1 MLNYTFAAGVIDRA
15 GSDDGTYFAMRI
27 AIIGSGIAGL
37 TSAHLLSRHHDVTV
51 FEIDSRPGGHAHTV
65 DVTIA
70 DETHAVDTGFIV
82 YNERN
87 YPGLTRLF
95 AHLGVATSPSDMSF
109 SVSDPRHGLEWRSS
123 TLNTVFAQRRNLL
136 RRDFVTMLAD
146 IGSFNRQ
153 ARKLLTD
160 GRISHSLSLRE
171 MLEAGPWSERLREW
185 YLAPMVS
192 AIWSAPMV
200 DALDIPA
207 ATFARFF
214 DNHGLLSLGDR
225 PHWRT
230 VVGGSRAY
238 VEKIA
243 APLGRRLR
251 VNTSVSKVT
260 RRRDGVEVTSDVFGP
275 ETFDH
280 VVLATHSD
288 QSLALLSDPSEAE
301 REILGAIRY
310 QPSAVVLHT
319 DETLLPRS
327 RRAWA
332 SWNYRLGVDD
342 SAATVT
348 YHMNQLQSIPSRHQ
362 ILVSLNQTDR
372 IDAERILGEFD
383 YSHPVL
389 DAGAIAAQR
398 RVAEIDG
405 RRGTWFA
412 GAYWGYGFHEDGLQS
427 ALRVCR
433 HFGVEL

>member
-1 MLNYTFAAGVIDRA
+1 
-15 GSDDGTYFAMRI
+15 MRI

-37 TSAHLLSRHHDVTV
+37 ASAHLLSRRHAVTV
-51 FEIDSRPGGHAHTV
+51 FEHDARPGGHAHTV
-65 DVTIA
+65 DVTVGG
-70 DETHAVDTGFIV
+70 ETHAVDTGFIV

-87 YPGLTRLF
+87 YPGLSELF
-95 AHLGVATSPSDMSF
+95 GQLDVTTQPSHMSF
-109 SVSDPRHGLEWRSS
+109 SVTDPRHDLEWRSS
-123 TLNTVFAQRRNLL
+123 SLNSVFAQRRNLL
-136 RRDFVTMLAD
+136 RRDFVSMLRD
-146 IGSFNRQ
+146 IVSFNRH
-153 ARKLLTD
+153 ARDLLD
-160 GRISHSLSLRE
+160 DCEAAHSLSLRE
-171 MLEAGPWSERLREW
+171 LLASGPWSPSLREW

-192 AIWSAPMV
+192 AIWSAPMA

-207 ATFARFF
+207 ATFAQFF
-214 DNHGLLSLGDR
+214 DNHGLLSLGHR
-225 PHWRT
+225 PQWRT

-251 VNTSVSKVT
+251 VNTPVSKVT
-260 RRRDGVEVTSDVFGP
+260 RHRDGVEVMSDAFGP

-288 QSLALLSDPSEAE
+288 QALALLSDPTDAE

-319 DETLLPRS
+319 DETLLPHS

-332 SWNYRLGVDD
+332 SWNYRLDGDG
-342 SAATVT
+342 SPATVT
-348 YHMNQLQSIPSRHQ
+348 YHMNRLQSIPSRHQ

-372 IDAERILGEFD
+372 IDARRILGEYV

-398 RVAEIDG
+398 RIAEIDG
-405 RRGTWFA
+405 QRGTWYA

-427 ALRVCR
+427 ALRVGAG
-433 HFGVEL
+433 FGLELGRR

>member
-1 MLNYTFAAGVIDRA
+1 
-15 GSDDGTYFAMRI
+15 MRI

-37 TSAHLLSRHHDVTV
+37 TSAHLLSRRHEVTV
-51 FEIDSRPGGHAHTV
+51 FEHDARPGGHAHTV
-65 DVTIA
+65 DVRI
-70 DETHAVDTGFIV
+70 DGETLAVDTGFIV

-87 YPGLTRLF
+87 YPGLTALF
-95 AHLGVATSPSDMSF
+95 AQLGVATKPSDMSF

-136 RRDFVTMLAD
+136 RRDFVAMLKD
-146 IGSFNRQ
+146 IASFNRQ
-153 ARKLLTD
+153 ARALLGDADAAT
-160 GRISHSLSLRE
+160 SLSLGE
-171 MLEAGPWSERLREW
+171 MLETGPWSPRLREW

-192 AIWSAPMV
+192 AIWSAPMA

-214 DNHGLLSLGDR
+214 DNHGLLSLGGR
-225 PHWRT
+225 PQWRT
-230 VVGGSRAY
+230 VEGGSRAY

-251 VNTSVSKVT
+251 LNTSVSKVT
-260 RRRDGVEVTSDVFGP
+260 RRRDGVEVNSDPYGP

-288 QSLALLSDPSEAE
+288 QALALLSDPTEAE

-319 DETLLPRS
+319 DESLLPRS

-332 SWNYRLGVDD
+332 SWNYRLDGDG

-362 ILVSLNQTDR
+362 ILVSLNQTER
-372 IDAERILGEFD
+372 IDAGQILGEYD

-398 RVAEIDG
+398 RIGEIDG
-405 RRGTWFA
+405 QRGTWFA

-427 ALRVCR
+427 ALRVGR
-433 HFGVEL
+433 GFGLEL

>member
-1 MLNYTFAAGVIDRA
+1 
-15 GSDDGTYFAMRI
+15 MRI

-37 TSAHLLSRHHDVTV
+37 TSAHLLSRRHDVTL
-51 FEIDSRPGGHAHTV
+51 FENESRPGGHAHTV

-70 DETHAVDTGFIV
+70 GETHAVDTGFIV

-95 AHLGVATSPSDMSF
+95 AQLGVTTAPSDMSF

-123 TLNTVFAQRRNLL
+123 TLNTVFAQRRNLV
-136 RRDFVTMLAD
+136 RPDFVGMLGD
-146 IGSFNRQ
+146 IVSFNRQ
-153 ARKLLTD
+153 ARRLLADT
-160 GRISHSLSLRE
+160 GRATSLSLRE
-171 MLEAGPWSERLREW
+171 MLDAGPWSPRLREW

-192 AIWSAPMV
+192 AIWSAPMT

-214 DNHGLLSLGDR
+214 DNHGLLSLGGR
-225 PHWRT
+225 PQWRT
-230 VVGGSRAY
+230 VVGGSRSY
-238 VEKIA
+238 VEAIA

-251 VNTSVSKVT
+251 VNASVSKVT
-260 RRRDGVEVTSDVFGP
+260 RRHHGVEVNSDAFGP

-288 QSLALLSDPSEAE
+288 QALALLSDPTPAE

-332 SWNYRLGVDD
+332 SWNYRLAEDRAD
-342 SAATVT
+342 ATVT

-362 ILVSLNQTDR
+362 ILVSLNQTDH
-372 IDAERILGEFD
+372 IDAGRILGEYD

-398 RVAEIDG
+398 RIAEIDG
-405 RRGTWFA
+405 QRGTWFA

-427 ALRVCR
+427 ALRVGR
-433 HFGVEL
+433 AFGLEL

>member
-1 MLNYTFAAGVIDRA
+1 
-15 GSDDGTYFAMRI
+15 MRI

-37 TSAHLLSRHHDVTV
+37 TSAHLLSRHHEVTV
-51 FEIDSRPGGHAHTV
+51 FEHDRRPGGHAHTV
-65 DVTIA
+65 DVRVGGE
-70 DETHAVDTGFIV
+70 DLAVDTGFIV

-87 YPGLTRLF
+87 YPGLTELF
-95 AHLGVATSPSDMSF
+95 NQLSVTTQPSDMSF

-136 RRDFVTMLAD
+136 RRDFVAMLGD
-146 IGSFNRQ
+146 IVSFNRQ
-153 ARKLLTD
+153 ARELLSDADTNPM
-160 GRISHSLSLRE
+160 SLGE
-171 MLEAGPWSERLREW
+171 MLEAGPWSARLREW

-192 AIWSAPMV
+192 AIWSAPMA

-214 DNHGLLSLGDR
+214 DNHGLLALGGR
-225 PHWRT
+225 PQWRT
-230 VVGGSRAY
+230 VTGGSRAY
-238 VEKIA
+238 VERIA
-243 APLGRRLR
+243 APLGRHLRL
-251 VNTSVSKVT
+251 NTSVTKVT
-260 RRRDGVEVTSDVFGP
+260 RRRDGVEVNSDPYGP

-288 QSLALLSDPSEAE
+288 QALALLSDPTEAE

-319 DETLLPRS
+319 DESLLPRS

-332 SWNYRLGVDD
+332 SWNYRLDGDW

-348 YHMNQLQSIPSRHQ
+348 YHMNQLQSIPSRRQ
-362 ILVSLNQTDR
+362 ILVSLNQTDL
-372 IDAERILGEFD
+372 IDADQILGEYD

-398 RVAEIDG
+398 RIGEIDG

-427 ALRVCR
+427 ALRVGR
-433 HFGVEL
+433 GFGLEL